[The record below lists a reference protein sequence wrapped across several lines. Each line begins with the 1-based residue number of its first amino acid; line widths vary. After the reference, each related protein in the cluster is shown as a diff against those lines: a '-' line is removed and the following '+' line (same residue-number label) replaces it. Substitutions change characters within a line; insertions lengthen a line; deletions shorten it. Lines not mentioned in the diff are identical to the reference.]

1 MKNKNKSQNS
11 NKEKRGER
19 TLRVLSL
26 KHKVGFEKPALM
38 GLRILAIL
46 MLMGLRFLV
55 NETSGLL

>member
-1 MKNKNKSQNS
+1 MKNKNKSRNS
-11 NKEKRGER
+11 NKGKRGET
-19 TLRVLSL
+19 TLSF

-46 MLMGLRFLV
+46 ILMGLRFLV